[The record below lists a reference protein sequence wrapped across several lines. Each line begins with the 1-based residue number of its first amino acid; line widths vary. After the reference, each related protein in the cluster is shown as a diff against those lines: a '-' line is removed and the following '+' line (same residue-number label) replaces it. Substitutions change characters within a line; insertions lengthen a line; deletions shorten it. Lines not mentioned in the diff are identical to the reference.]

1 VVLFRHVAGPNH
13 KYTSLHYQTYT
24 THLYAFLLNNSRPAT
39 CRKSTHFNS
48 KDDMIEVLTS
58 DLKAHDRVL
67 VKGSRGMKLE
77 EVVNALIS

>member
-1 VVLFRHVAGPNH
+1 N
-13 KYTSLHYQTYT
+13 Q
-24 THLYAFLLNNSRPAT
+24 N
-39 CRKSTHFNS
+39 
-48 KDDMIEVLTS
+48 DMIEVLTI

>member
-1 VVLFRHVAGPNH
+1 MKRSIFTDSGQQHVEKA
-13 KYTSLHYQTYT
+13 Q
-24 THLYAFLLNNSRPAT
+24 
-39 CRKSTHFNS
+39 HFNS
-48 KDDMIEVLTS
+48 KDDMIEVLIN